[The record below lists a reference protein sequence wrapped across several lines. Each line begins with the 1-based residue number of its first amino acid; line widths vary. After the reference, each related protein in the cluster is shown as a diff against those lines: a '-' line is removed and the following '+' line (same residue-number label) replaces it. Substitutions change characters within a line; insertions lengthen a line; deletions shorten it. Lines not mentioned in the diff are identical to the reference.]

1 MSSVIETKSVDEVY
15 RLNIIRAAESSATS
29 QPKVAV
35 LLFNL
40 FLFCKPL
47 FLQPSVCRF
56 CYYESHD
63 SLLVHHAIFAVYE
76 RHDSLGLWQHMIC
89 LAVDS
94 TLFSENRPD
103 FPVTMLAQCQVIIG
117 VIACLFQQP
126 CSPRPKDRSIKSV
139 VYSVVVEP
147 NTTFQVHRS
156 HGSQLPPR

>member
-47 FLQPSVCRF
+47 FLQPCVCRF

-76 RHDSLGLWQHMIC
+76 THDSLGLWQHMIC

-94 TLFSENRPD
+94 TLFPENRPD
-103 FPVTMLAQCQVIIG
+103 FSVTILAQCQVIIG

-126 CSPRPKDRSIKSV
+126 CSPRPKDRSMKSV
-139 VYSVVVEP
+139 VY
-147 NTTFQVHRS
+147 
-156 HGSQLPPR
+156 L